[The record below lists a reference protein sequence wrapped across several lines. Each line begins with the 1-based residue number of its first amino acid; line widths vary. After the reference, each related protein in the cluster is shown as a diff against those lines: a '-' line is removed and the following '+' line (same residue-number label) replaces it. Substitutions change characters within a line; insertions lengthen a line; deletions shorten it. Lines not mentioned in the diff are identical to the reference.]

1 MTKDFSKL
9 YLYNINANAQFD
21 VYHTIKQQKHI
32 PTPTYSLLPH
42 SLKGIS
48 SLYWETK
55 TSDTMFFNKKQQ
67 HKNIKIN
74 CVLLQWNKKNC
85 LHCSVVYLTQLQQ
98 PRGSMYF
105 IRQREKEKKSFFD
118 VSHVRF
124 QLSRPRWR
132 RWAGWGA
139 GITSNLT
146 AKAESLTKVNRCW
159 YCQIMLQQWAS

>member
-55 TSDTMFFNKKQQ
+55 TSDTMFFNKKY
-67 HKNIKIN
+67 NIR
-74 CVLLQWNKKNC
+74 
-85 LHCSVVYLTQLQQ
+85 T
-98 PRGSMYF
+98 
-105 IRQREKEKKSFFD
+105 
-118 VSHVRF
+118 
-124 QLSRPRWR
+124 
-132 RWAGWGA
+132 
-139 GITSNLT
+139 
-146 AKAESLTKVNRCW
+146 
-159 YCQIMLQQWAS
+159 